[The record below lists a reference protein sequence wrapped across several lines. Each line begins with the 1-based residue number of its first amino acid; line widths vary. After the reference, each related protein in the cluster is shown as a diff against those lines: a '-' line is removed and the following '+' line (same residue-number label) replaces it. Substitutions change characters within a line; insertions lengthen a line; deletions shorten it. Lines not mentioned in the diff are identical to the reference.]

1 MHFEPAVP
9 GLRLWRAVAIAL
21 ALRAREL
28 RTDAAQVLAAASY
41 AASGVGSLVRAK
53 LGV

>member
-41 AASGVGSLVRAK
+41 AASVGSLVRAK

>member
-21 ALRAREL
+21 ALL
-28 RTDAAQVLAAASY
+28 TTLLGWGFTYWQASFID
-41 AASGVGSLVRAK
+41 SLTTRSP
-53 LGV
+53 